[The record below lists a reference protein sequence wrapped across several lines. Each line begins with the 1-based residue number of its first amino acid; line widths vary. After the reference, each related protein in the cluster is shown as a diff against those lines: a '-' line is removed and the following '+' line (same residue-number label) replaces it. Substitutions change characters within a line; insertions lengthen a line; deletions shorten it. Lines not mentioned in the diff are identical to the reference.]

1 MSFRIKNQIFGSEK
15 KASEFFDR
23 IEFRVETHTHDTHD
37 LGTRRNAANI
47 LMKPKRLGDFAQAK
61 YVERNENVP
70 RSPGRE
76 GRRSR

>member
-1 MSFRIKNQIFGSEK
+1 MSFRIKNQIFGSKK

-37 LGTRRNAANI
+37 LGTRRNAPNI

-61 YVERNENVP
+61 NDGQNGEDP
-70 RSPGRE
+70 
-76 GRRSR
+76 

>member
-1 MSFRIKNQIFGSEK
+1 MSFGSKIRFLDRRK

-70 RSPGRE
+70 RSPGHE